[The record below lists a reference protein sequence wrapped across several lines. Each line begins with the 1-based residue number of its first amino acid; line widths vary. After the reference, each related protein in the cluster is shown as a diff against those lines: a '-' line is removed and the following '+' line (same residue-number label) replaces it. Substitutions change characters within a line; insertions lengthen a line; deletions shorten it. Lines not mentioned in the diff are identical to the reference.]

1 MSLVSINIP
10 NLISGVSQQAD
21 ALRFA
26 SQAEESIN
34 GYPSLVEGLVKRPNT
49 RYVAKLYSESYEY
62 AKFHTINRDSSERY
76 TVSFNSEDA
85 TAAKKVRVWNMSG
98 VAQTVVT
105 RGNPSALD
113 YLPANCA
120 KNVKCL
126 TVADYTLVL
135 NKDKTTALKAGLSYT
150 RPYEA
155 MVFVAQ
161 GSYNAE
167 YSVTLDGTKYTVKTG
182 DGSTAYAGSPVA
194 GGGYNHVTAG
204 GTAISPQP
212 VQATWPIKESASTTK
227 IAEFLAAAIKTNT
240 NYGAAGSIIQIGST
254 IYIKRDNDATFTIAV
269 SDSQSG
275 NGLKLINEEVQS
287 FLDLPAEG
295 KHDFTVKVSG
305 EPDDEGDEYW
315 VTFEASN
322 GTQGT
327 GVWKE
332 TVAPSTPFELNPAT
346 MPHALIRLANG
357 KFLFTPLDGGTHVDG
372 ALTYD
377 VPYWG
382 DRTVGDEESSPDPSF
397 VGRKIADMVFFR
409 NRLGFLCD
417 ENVILSE
424 ASEFFNFFRTTVTQL
439 LDGDPIDVA
448 SSSNKVSILFA
459 GVPFLEKLILFSDQT
474 QFSLQSPD
482 NLSSKTVSIQNT
494 TNFSCSTL
502 CAPVSVG
509 KNIYFA
515 FNRDNY
521 SGIQEYYLNS
531 DSQYLDGVDIS
542 ASIPSYIKGSVT
554 KIVGSDNEQM
564 IAVQSNQFF
573 NGFYLYKYFFNGNE
587 KLQSAWCKFTFGND
601 PLVAQT
607 NWAYVE
613 NIDFIDNQLFAVI
626 TRSDATYL
634 ERIDFQSGKT
644 DSESNYVV
652 LLDRRVQEGQTT
664 RSYNSATGN
673 TTFTLPYSIDPDRAR
688 VVTRATTP
696 SGPGYVIQTASVGA
710 GGGQLVQTTGV
721 GGSIIP
727 VLSSSG
733 TSVVVKGNYS
743 SASLWIGENYSME
756 HTLGRVVLR
765 APGAKGNPTVVSAG
779 KLYLRRASVSYDK
792 TRTFKVT
799 VTPINAV
806 YPTTYEYLCN
816 NQVTG
821 TTTSAVNYD
830 SLRDGTFRFPILS
843 KNDQVIIKLINDTP
857 HPCSLLSMD
866 VEAQYVSRSQRAG

>member
-1 MSLVSINIP
+1 MALVSINIP

-34 GYPSLVEGLVKRPNT
+34 AYPSLVDGLVKRPNT
-49 RYVAKLYSESYEY
+49 RYVAKLYSESYDY

-76 TVSFNSEDA
+76 TVSFNSEDPDPL
-85 TAAKKVRVWNMSG
+85 KKVRVWNMSG

-105 RGNPSALD
+105 RGDPSALN

-120 KNVKCL
+120 KNIKCL

-135 NKDKTTALKAGLSYT
+135 NKDKTTAMDPSVSYT

-155 MVFVAQ
+155 LVFVSQ
-161 GSYNAE
+161 GAYSAE
-167 YSVTLDGTKYTVKTG
+167 YSVTLDGTKYTVKSG
-182 DGSTAYAGSPVA
+182 DGSATSGTNFASVS
-194 GGGYNHVTAG
+194 N
-204 GTAISPQP
+204 GTAPTDT
-212 VQATWPIKESASTTK
+212 TWPSKQQASTTK
-227 IAEFLAAAIKTNT
+227 IAEFLAAAIRTNT
-240 NYGAAGSIIQIGST
+240 NYDATGSVVQIGST
-254 IYIKRDNDATFTIAV
+254 IYIKRDNDAAFTIAV

-295 KHDFTVKVSG
+295 KHDFTVKVAG

-315 VTFEASN
+315 VKFEASN

-332 TVAPSTPFELNPAT
+332 TSAPAIPYFLEPAT
-346 MPHALIRLANG
+346 LPHAIIRLANG
-357 KFLFTPLDGGTHVDG
+357 TFLFTPLDGGTYTSG
-372 ALTYD
+372 ALTYE

-382 DRTVGDEESSPDPSF
+382 DRLVGDEDSNPDPSF

-439 LDGDPIDVA
+439 LDSDPIDVA

-474 QFSLQSPD
+474 QFSLQSAE
-482 NLSSKTVSIQNT
+482 NLTSRTVAIQNT
-494 TNFSCSTL
+494 TNFSCSTS
-502 CAPVSVG
+502 CAPVAVG
-509 KNIYFA
+509 KNIYFS
-515 FNRDNY
+515 FNRDSY

-564 IAVQSNQFF
+564 IAVLSDQFF

-587 KLQSAWCKFTFGND
+587 KLQSAWCKFTFGDD
-601 PLVAQT
+601 PTAGT
-607 NWAYVE
+607 SGWTYVE
-613 NIDFIDNQLFAVI
+613 NIDFIDNQLFVVT
-626 TRSDATYL
+626 TRTDGTYL

-644 DSESNYVV
+644 DATSNYVV
-652 LLDRRVQEGQTT
+652 LLDRRLSDSQV
-664 RSYNSATGN
+664 SKNYDSSTGN
-673 TTFTLPYSIDPDRAR
+673 TTFTLPYSINRAA
-688 VVTRATTP
+688 VVTRATSP
-696 SGPGYVIQTASVGA
+696 SGPGYNIQTASVGS
-710 GGGQLVQTTGV
+710 GQLPQTAGV

-727 VLSSSG
+727 VLSSGG

-743 SASLWIGENYSME
+743 TAALWIGEKYTME

-792 TRTFKVT
+792 TRSFKIT

-816 NQVTG
+816 NQVMG

-843 KNDQVIIKLINDTP
+843 KNDQVIIKLVNDTP
-857 HPCSLLSMD
+857 HPCALLSMD

>member
-1 MSLVSINIP
+1 MALVSINIP

-34 GYPSLVEGLVKRPNT
+34 AYPSLVDGLVKRPNT
-49 RYVAKLYSESYEY
+49 RYVAKLYSE
-62 AKFHTINRDSSERY
+62 AFDFVKFHTINRDTSERY
-76 TVSFNSEDA
+76 TVLFNSGDPDA
-85 TAAKKVRVWNMSG
+85 TKKVRVWNMSG

-105 RGNPSALD
+105 RSNALN
-113 YLPANCA
+113 YLPTNCA
-120 KNVKCL
+120 KNIKCL
-126 TVADYTLVL
+126 TVADYTVVL
-135 NKDKTTALKAGLSYT
+135 NKDKTTAMSTGLSYT

-155 MVFVAQ
+155 MVFISQ
-161 GSYNAE
+161 GAYSAE
-167 YSVTLDGTKYTVKTG
+167 YSVTLDGTKYTVKSG
-182 DGSTAYAGSPVA
+182 DGSAGTGTVS
-194 GGGYNHVTAG
+194 H
-204 GTAISPQP
+204 GTAPTSPT
-212 VQATWPIKESASTTK
+212 ATTGTWPTKEQANTTK
-227 IAEFLAAAIKTNT
+227 IAEFLAAAIRTNT
-240 NYGAAGSIIQIGST
+240 NYDATGSVIQIGST
-254 IYIKRDNDATFTIAV
+254 IYIKRDNDAAFTIAV

-295 KHDFTVKVSG
+295 KHDFTVKVAG

-315 VTFEASN
+315 VRFEASN

-327 GVWKE
+327 GIWKE
-332 TVAPSTPFELNPAT
+332 TLAPSIPFELNSAS

-357 KFLFTPLDGGTHVDG
+357 KFLFTPLDGGTHTDG

-382 DRTVGDEESSPDPSF
+382 ERTVGDEESSPNPSF

-439 LDGDPIDVA
+439 LDSDLIDVA

-459 GVPFLEKLILFSDQT
+459 GVPFLEKLILFADQT
-474 QFSLQSPD
+474 QFSLQSSD
-482 NLSSKTVSIQNT
+482 NLTSKTVSIQNT
-494 TNFSCSTL
+494 TNFSCSSL
-502 CAPVSVG
+502 CPPVSVG

-542 ASIPSYIKGSVT
+542 ASIPSYIKGAVT

-564 IAVQSNQFF
+564 IAVMSDQFYH
-573 NGFYLYKYFFNGNE
+573 GFYLYKYFFNGNE
-587 KLQSAWCKFTFGND
+587 KLQSAWCKFTFGED
-601 PLVAQT
+601 PLTAGE
-607 NWAYVE
+607 NDEWAYVE
-613 NIDFIDNQLFAVI
+613 NIDFIDNQLFIVVSR
-626 TRSDATYL
+626 TDGTYL

-644 DSESNYVV
+644 DETSNYAV
-652 LLDRRVQEGQTT
+652 LLDRRLSDGQVTKN
-664 RSYNSATGN
+664 YNSATGN
-673 TTFTLPYSIDPDRAR
+673 TTFTLPYSIDPNRAA
-688 VVTRATTP
+688 VVTRATTL
-696 SGPGYVIQTASVGA
+696 SGPGYVIQTASVGG
-710 GGGQLVQTTGV
+710 GGGQLTQTSGV

-727 VLSSSG
+727 VLSASG
-733 TSVVVKGNYS
+733 TSVVVKGAY
-743 SASLWIGENYSME
+743 ASTPLWIGENYTME

-792 TRTFKVT
+792 TRTFKIK

-806 YPTTYEYLCN
+806 LPTTYEYLCN

-843 KNDQVIIKLINDTP
+843 KNDQVIIKLVNDTP